1 MERQIKVYSGY
12 IKDDKTAGPKARI
25 DIEKILEKD
34 FNAKIETL
42 TNNSNKLLS
51 IINKLFFYINSLFC
65 FNKIVVIQYPIGKHF
80 LQSFAKHKILFIHDI
95 DGLRFEDK
103 RLLNKEI
110 NYFKKFDYIICHN
123 KVMEKYLKDK
133 GITSKI
139 YNFEYWIY
147 LSQRI
152 GKKSNHNFN
161 NIAYA
166 GNINKTSFYN
176 ELEENRMQ
184 FNLCVYSSDK
194 IKPNNNKIKY
204 VGGYNPDELPSKISE
219 PLGLVWDG
227 SIDER
232 DQNSLYKNYTKYNN
246 PHKVGCYIAAGI
258 PIIVWEKSA
267 LANLV
272 KKYNIGY
279 TIKSLYD
286 INNLNYKD
294 YDEKIN
300 SINKLQNGVIEG
312 KHFIKLFNIIFK
324 DIKDEESKRNN
335 N

>member
-12 IKDDKTAGPKARI
+12 IKDEKNAGPKARI
-25 DIEKILEKD
+25 DIENILEKD

-42 TNNSNKLLS
+42 ASSSNKLLS
-51 IINKLFFYINSLFC
+51 IIRKLFFFINSLFC

-80 LQSFAKHKILFIHDI
+80 LYSFAKDKILFIHDI

-103 RLLNKEI
+103 RLLDKEI
-110 NYFKKFDYIICHN
+110 NYFKRFDYIICHN
-123 KVMEKYLKDK
+123 KSMEKYLKDK

-147 LSQRI
+147 LSQNM
-152 GKKSNHNFN
+152 KKNNNTNFHD
-161 NIAYA
+161 IAYA
-166 GNINKTSFYN
+166 GNINKTTFYN
-176 ELEENRMQ
+176 ELEENKMQ
-184 FNLCVYSSDK
+184 FNLCVYSSDR
-194 IKPNNNKIKY
+194 IKSKNKKIKY
-204 VGGYNPDELPSKISE
+204 IGGYSPDELPSRISE
-219 PLGLVWDG
+219 SLGLVWDG
-227 SIDER
+227 SIDDR

-258 PIIVWEKSA
+258 PIIVWEQSA
-267 LANLV
+267 LASLV

-286 INNLNYKD
+286 INSLDFKD
-294 YDEKIN
+294 YDKKLN
-300 SINKLQNGVIEG
+300 NVNKLRGGVVEG
-312 KHFIKLFNIIFK
+312 KHFIKLFSTVFK
-324 DIKDEESKRNN
+324 EIKDEKSKKNN